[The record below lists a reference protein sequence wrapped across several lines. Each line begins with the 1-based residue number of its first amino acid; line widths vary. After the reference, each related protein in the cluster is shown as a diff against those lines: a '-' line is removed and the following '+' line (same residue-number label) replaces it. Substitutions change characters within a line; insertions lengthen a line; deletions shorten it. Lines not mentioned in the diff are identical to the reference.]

1 MMRMILLRLMIMGAK
16 SKIYEIAA
24 IILMLAASLSGCSRV
39 QYVPMQTVLKD
50 SIVFHRIDIDSV
62 VIKDSIFVD
71 RTKDT
76 VYKYVERWQEK
87 YIIRNDTT
95 VIERVDSI
103 PVEVKV
109 EKQLTRWQQI
119 KIDYGDNVLVMLVA
133 VIVVTCVQ
141 KFLT

>member
-1 MMRMILLRLMIMGAK
+1 MFALFWVV
-16 SKIYEIAA
+16 
-24 IILMLAASLSGCSRV
+24 ASLLLLPGCSRV
-39 QYVPMQTVLKD
+39 QYVPMQKVLKD

-62 VIKDSIFVD
+62 VIKDSIFID

-95 VIERVDSI
+95 IIERVDSI

>member
-1 MMRMILLRLMIMGAK
+1 MFALFWMV
-16 SKIYEIAA
+16 AA
-24 IILMLAASLSGCSRV
+24 LVLLSGCSRV

-62 VIKDSIFVD
+62 VIKDSIFID

-141 KFLT
+141 KFFT

>member
-1 MMRMILLRLMIMGAK
+1 MFALFWVV
-16 SKIYEIAA
+16 
-24 IILMLAASLSGCSRV
+24 ASLLLLPGCSRV

-62 VIKDSIFVD
+62 VIKDSIFID

-95 VIERVDSI
+95 IIERVDSI

-141 KFLT
+141 KFFT

>member
-1 MMRMILLRLMIMGAK
+1 MRARLSIFALFWAVAALVLL
-16 SKIYEIAA
+16 
-24 IILMLAASLSGCSRV
+24 LSGCSRV

-62 VIKDSIFVD
+62 VIKDSIFID

-76 VYKYVERWQEK
+76 VYKYVERWNEK

-95 VIERVDSI
+95 IIERVDSI

-109 EKQLTRWQQI
+109 EKQLTRWQQM

-133 VIVVTCVQ
+133 VIVVTCIQ
-141 KFLT
+141 KFFT

>member
-1 MMRMILLRLMIMGAK
+1 MFALFWMVAALLL
-16 SKIYEIAA
+16 
-24 IILMLAASLSGCSRV
+24 LSGCSRV

-62 VIKDSIFVD
+62 VIKDSIFID

-76 VYKYVERWQEK
+76 VYKYVERWNEK

-95 VIERVDSI
+95 IIERVDSI

-141 KFLT
+141 KFFT

>member
-1 MMRMILLRLMIMGAK
+1 MMAK
-16 SKIYEIAA
+16 FNMFT
-24 IILMLAASLSGCSRV
+24 LFWMASALVLLSGCSRV
-39 QYVPMQTVLKD
+39 QYVPIQTVLKD

-62 VIKDSIFVD
+62 VIKDSIFID

-95 VIERVDSI
+95 IIERVDSI

-109 EKQLTRWQQI
+109 EKQMTRWQQI

>member
-1 MMRMILLRLMIMGAK
+1 MFALFWMVAALVLL
-16 SKIYEIAA
+16 
-24 IILMLAASLSGCSRV
+24 LSGCSRV

-62 VIKDSIFVD
+62 VIKDSIFID

-76 VYKYVERWQEK
+76 VYKYVERWNEK
-87 YIIRNDTT
+87 YITRNDTT
-95 VIERVDSI
+95 IIERVDSI

>member
-1 MMRMILLRLMIMGAK
+1 
-16 SKIYEIAA
+16 
-24 IILMLAASLSGCSRV
+24 MLLSGCSRV

-62 VIKDSIFVD
+62 VIKDSIFID

-76 VYKYVERWQEK
+76 IYKYVERWQEK
-87 YIIRNDTT
+87 YIIHNDTT
-95 VIERVDSI
+95 IIERVDSI

-109 EKQLTRWQQI
+109 EKQLTRWQQM

-133 VIVVTCVQ
+133 VIVVICVQ

>member
-1 MMRMILLRLMIMGAK
+1 MRARFNMFALFWMVAALLL
-16 SKIYEIAA
+16 
-24 IILMLAASLSGCSRV
+24 LSGCSRV

-62 VIKDSIFVD
+62 VIKDSIFID

-76 VYKYVERWQEK
+76 VYKYVERWNEK

-95 VIERVDSI
+95 IIERVDSI

>member
-1 MMRMILLRLMIMGAK
+1 MRMRARLSIFALFWTV
-16 SKIYEIAA
+16 AA
-24 IILMLAASLSGCSRV
+24 LVLLSGCSRV

-62 VIKDSIFVD
+62 VIKDSIFID

-95 VIERVDSI
+95 IIERVDSI

-109 EKQLTRWQQI
+109 EKQLTRWQQM

>member
-1 MMRMILLRLMIMGAK
+1 MFALFWVVASLLL
-16 SKIYEIAA
+16 
-24 IILMLAASLSGCSRV
+24 LSGCSRV

-62 VIKDSIFVD
+62 VIKDSIFID

-119 KIDYGDNVLVMLVA
+119 KIDYGDNILVMLVA

>member
-1 MMRMILLRLMIMGAK
+1 MAK
-16 SKIYEIAA
+16 FNMFT
-24 IILMLAASLSGCSRV
+24 LFWMASALVLLSGCSRV
-39 QYVPMQTVLKD
+39 QYVPIQTVLKD

-62 VIKDSIFVD
+62 VIKDSIFID

-95 VIERVDSI
+95 IIERVDSI

-109 EKQLTRWQQI
+109 EKQMTRWQQI

>member
-1 MMRMILLRLMIMGAK
+1 MFALFWVV
-16 SKIYEIAA
+16 
-24 IILMLAASLSGCSRV
+24 ASLLLLPGCSRV

-62 VIKDSIFVD
+62 VIKDSIFID

-119 KIDYGDNVLVMLVA
+119 KIDYGDSVLVMLVA
-133 VIVVTCVQ
+133 AIVVTCMQ
-141 KFLT
+141 KFLI

>member
-1 MMRMILLRLMIMGAK
+1 MFALFWMVAALVLLLP
-16 SKIYEIAA
+16 
-24 IILMLAASLSGCSRV
+24 GCSRV

-62 VIKDSIFVD
+62 VIKDSIFID

-76 VYKYVERWQEK
+76 VYKYVERWNEK

-95 VIERVDSI
+95 IIERVDSI

-109 EKQLTRWQQI
+109 EKQLTRWQRM

-133 VIVVTCVQ
+133 VIVVICVQ

>member
-1 MMRMILLRLMIMGAK
+1 MFALFWVV
-16 SKIYEIAA
+16 
-24 IILMLAASLSGCSRV
+24 ASLLLLPGCSRV

-62 VIKDSIFVD
+62 VIKDSIFID

-95 VIERVDSI
+95 IIERVDSI

-109 EKQLTRWQQI
+109 EKQQTRWQQI
-119 KIDYGDNVLVMLVA
+119 KIDYGDNVLVILVA
-133 VIVVTCVQ
+133 VIVVTCV
-141 KFLT
+141 KNF

>member
-1 MMRMILLRLMIMGAK
+1 MFALFWMVAALVLL
-16 SKIYEIAA
+16 
-24 IILMLAASLSGCSRV
+24 LSGCSRV

-62 VIKDSIFVD
+62 VIKDSIFID

>member
-1 MMRMILLRLMIMGAK
+1 MRMRARLSIFALFWAV
-16 SKIYEIAA
+16 AA
-24 IILMLAASLSGCSRV
+24 LVLLSGCSRV

-50 SIVFHRIDIDSV
+50 FIVFHRIDIDSV
-62 VIKDSIFVD
+62 VIKDSIFID

-95 VIERVDSI
+95 IIERVDSI

-109 EKQLTRWQQI
+109 EKQLTRWQQM

>member
-1 MMRMILLRLMIMGAK
+1 MRMRARLSIFALFWMV
-16 SKIYEIAA
+16 AA
-24 IILMLAASLSGCSRV
+24 LVLLSGCSRV

-50 SIVFHRIDIDSV
+50 SIVFHRIDIDSI
-62 VIKDSIFVD
+62 VIKDSIFID

-76 VYKYVERWQEK
+76 IYKYVERWQEK

-95 VIERVDSI
+95 IIERVDSI

-109 EKQLTRWQQI
+109 EKQLTRWQQM

-133 VIVVTCVQ
+133 VIVVVCVE

>member
-1 MMRMILLRLMIMGAK
+1 MFALFWVV
-16 SKIYEIAA
+16 
-24 IILMLAASLSGCSRV
+24 ASLLLLPGCNRV

-62 VIKDSIFVD
+62 VIKDSIFID

-76 VYKYVERWQEK
+76 VYKYVERWNEK

-95 VIERVDSI
+95 IIERVDSI

>member
-1 MMRMILLRLMIMGAK
+1 MRARFNMFALFWMVAALLL
-16 SKIYEIAA
+16 
-24 IILMLAASLSGCSRV
+24 LSGCSRV

-62 VIKDSIFVD
+62 VIKDSIFID

-141 KFLT
+141 KFFT

>member
-1 MMRMILLRLMIMGAK
+1 MFALFWMVAALLL
-16 SKIYEIAA
+16 
-24 IILMLAASLSGCSRV
+24 LSGCSRV

-62 VIKDSIFVD
+62 VIKDSIFID

-76 VYKYVERWQEK
+76 IYKYVERWQEK

-95 VIERVDSI
+95 IIERVDSI

>member
-1 MMRMILLRLMIMGAK
+1 MRARFSMFALFW
-16 SKIYEIAA
+16 
-24 IILMLAASLSGCSRV
+24 MLAALVLLSGCSRV

-62 VIKDSIFVD
+62 IIKDSIFID

-95 VIERVDSI
+95 IIERVDSI

-133 VIVVTCVQ
+133 VIVVTCIQ

>member
-1 MMRMILLRLMIMGAK
+1 MFALFWMVAVLLL
-16 SKIYEIAA
+16 
-24 IILMLAASLSGCSRV
+24 LSGCSRV

-62 VIKDSIFVD
+62 VIKDSIFID

-76 VYKYVERWQEK
+76 VYKYVERWNEK

-95 VIERVDSI
+95 IIERVDSI
-103 PVEVKV
+103 PIEVKV

-141 KFLT
+141 KFFT

>member
-1 MMRMILLRLMIMGAK
+1 MRARLSIFALFWMVAALVLL
-16 SKIYEIAA
+16 
-24 IILMLAASLSGCSRV
+24 LSGCSRV

-62 VIKDSIFVD
+62 VIKDSIFID

-95 VIERVDSI
+95 IIERVDSI

-109 EKQLTRWQQI
+109 EKQLTRWQQM

>member
-1 MMRMILLRLMIMGAK
+1 MFTLFWMV
-16 SKIYEIAA
+16 AA
-24 IILMLAASLSGCSRV
+24 LVLSSGCSRV

-62 VIKDSIFVD
+62 VIKDSIFID

-76 VYKYVERWQEK
+76 VCKYVERWQEK

-95 VIERVDSI
+95 IIERIDSI

>member
-1 MMRMILLRLMIMGAK
+1 MRMRARFNTFALFWVV
-16 SKIYEIAA
+16 
-24 IILMLAASLSGCSRV
+24 ASLLLLPGCSRV

-62 VIKDSIFVD
+62 VIKDSIFID

-76 VYKYVERWQEK
+76 VYKYVERWNEK

-95 VIERVDSI
+95 IIERVDSI

>member
-1 MMRMILLRLMIMGAK
+1 MFALFWVV
-16 SKIYEIAA
+16 
-24 IILMLAASLSGCSRV
+24 ASLLLLPGCSRV

-62 VIKDSIFVD
+62 VIKDSIFID

-76 VYKYVERWQEK
+76 VYKYVERWNEK

-95 VIERVDSI
+95 IIERVDSI

-141 KFLT
+141 KFFT

>member
-1 MMRMILLRLMIMGAK
+1 MFVLFWMV
-16 SKIYEIAA
+16 
-24 IILMLAASLSGCSRV
+24 ASLLLLPGCSRV

-62 VIKDSIFVD
+62 VIKDSIFID

>member
-1 MMRMILLRLMIMGAK
+1 MFALFWVV
-16 SKIYEIAA
+16 
-24 IILMLAASLSGCSRV
+24 ASLLLLPGCSRV

-62 VIKDSIFVD
+62 VIKDSIFID

-76 VYKYVERWQEK
+76 VYKYVERWNEK

-95 VIERVDSI
+95 IIERVDSI

-133 VIVVTCVQ
+133 VIVVICIQ

>member
-1 MMRMILLRLMIMGAK
+1 MFVLFWMVAALVLLLP
-16 SKIYEIAA
+16 
-24 IILMLAASLSGCSRV
+24 GCSRV
-39 QYVPMQTVLKD
+39 QYIPMQTVLKD

-62 VIKDSIFVD
+62 VIKDSIFID

-76 VYKYVERWQEK
+76 IYNYVERWNEK

-95 VIERVDSI
+95 IIERVDSI

>member
-1 MMRMILLRLMIMGAK
+1 MRMRARFNIFALFWMVATLVL
-16 SKIYEIAA
+16 
-24 IILMLAASLSGCSRV
+24 LSGCSRV

-62 VIKDSIFVD
+62 VIKDSIFID

-76 VYKYVERWQEK
+76 IYKYVERWQEK

-95 VIERVDSI
+95 IIERVDSI

-133 VIVVTCVQ
+133 VIVVTCIQ

>member
-1 MMRMILLRLMIMGAK
+1 MRMRARLSIFALFWAV
-16 SKIYEIAA
+16 AA
-24 IILMLAASLSGCSRV
+24 LVLLSGCSRV

-62 VIKDSIFVD
+62 VIKDSIFID

-95 VIERVDSI
+95 IIERVDSI

-109 EKQLTRWQQI
+109 EKQLTRWQQM

>member
-1 MMRMILLRLMIMGAK
+1 MFALFWVV
-16 SKIYEIAA
+16 
-24 IILMLAASLSGCSRV
+24 ASLLLLPGCSRV

-62 VIKDSIFVD
+62 VIKDSIFID

-76 VYKYVERWQEK
+76 VYKYVERWNEK

-141 KFLT
+141 KFFT

>member
-1 MMRMILLRLMIMGAK
+1 MFALFWVVASLLL
-16 SKIYEIAA
+16 
-24 IILMLAASLSGCSRV
+24 LSGCSRV

-62 VIKDSIFVD
+62 VIKDSIFID

-141 KFLT
+141 KFFT

>member
-1 MMRMILLRLMIMGAK
+1 MFALFWMVAALVLL
-16 SKIYEIAA
+16 
-24 IILMLAASLSGCSRV
+24 LSGCSRV

-62 VIKDSIFVD
+62 VIKDSIFID

-141 KFLT
+141 KFFT

>member
-1 MMRMILLRLMIMGAK
+1 M
-16 SKIYEIAA
+16 
-24 IILMLAASLSGCSRV
+24 
-39 QYVPMQTVLKD
+39 PMQTVLKD

-62 VIKDSIFVD
+62 VIKESIFID

-95 VIERVDSI
+95 IIERVDSI

-133 VIVVTCVQ
+133 VIVVTCIQ

>member
-1 MMRMILLRLMIMGAK
+1 MRARFNIFALFWMVATLVL
-16 SKIYEIAA
+16 
-24 IILMLAASLSGCSRV
+24 LSGCSRV

-62 VIKDSIFVD
+62 VIKDSIFID

-76 VYKYVERWQEK
+76 IYKYVERWQEK

-95 VIERVDSI
+95 IIERVDSI

-133 VIVVTCVQ
+133 VIVVTCIQ

>member
-1 MMRMILLRLMIMGAK
+1 MFALFWVVASLLL
-16 SKIYEIAA
+16 
-24 IILMLAASLSGCSRV
+24 LSGCSRV

-62 VIKDSIFVD
+62 VIKDSIFID

-109 EKQLTRWQQI
+109 EKQLTKWQQI

>member
-1 MMRMILLRLMIMGAK
+1 MRARFNMFALFWVV
-16 SKIYEIAA
+16 AA
-24 IILMLAASLSGCSRV
+24 LVLLSGCSRV

-62 VIKDSIFVD
+62 VIKDSIFID
-71 RTKDT
+71 RSKDT
-76 VYKYVERWQEK
+76 VYKYVERWNEK

-95 VIERVDSI
+95 IIERVDSI

-109 EKQLTRWQQI
+109 EKQLTRWQQM

-133 VIVVTCVQ
+133 VIVVTCIQ